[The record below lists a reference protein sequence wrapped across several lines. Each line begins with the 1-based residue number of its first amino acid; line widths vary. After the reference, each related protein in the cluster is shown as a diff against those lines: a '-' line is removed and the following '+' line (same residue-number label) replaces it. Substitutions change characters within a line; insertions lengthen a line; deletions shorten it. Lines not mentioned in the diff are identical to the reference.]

1 MRTKLQ
7 VFSRRQRRSL
17 QVALIATLAIALAV
31 LTPVL
36 KESGNLGVL
45 PAVAQRARPQEAAPL
60 LYKLLPDFPKE
71 NNYVN
76 RETGKV
82 DADNTLASR
91 LMRYH
96 IYVKGRPPNYRLDWK
111 LTLADYLGANEPL
124 ENGVYPGH
132 DFLKDNPMEGDRAA
146 ISRLNRAQRDALV
159 NALVSIF
166 NPKSEEPTAEP
177 APAASPTPQPEP
189 EANPRQ
195 PPRGGADLLK

>member
-1 MRTKLQ
+1 MKAKLQ
-7 VFSRRQRRSL
+7 RFASRRRRSL
-17 QVALIATLAIALAV
+17 QVALIATVAIALVILAPAV
-31 LTPVL
+31 
-36 KESGNLGVL
+36 KESHNLGVL
-45 PAVAQRARPQEAAPL
+45 PAVAQRARPQESAPL

-91 LMRYH
+91 LIRYH
-96 IYVKGRPPNYRLDWK
+96 MYVKGRPPIYRLDWK

-124 ENGVYPGH
+124 QKEVYPGH
-132 DFLKDNPMEGDRAA
+132 DLLKDNPIESDRAA
-146 ISRLNRAQRDALV
+146 ISRLNRAQREALV

-166 NPKSEEPTAEP
+166 NPNSEEPAAKP
-177 APAASPTPQPEP
+177 APAANPTPPPQP

>member
-1 MRTKLQ
+1 M
-7 VFSRRQRRSL
+7 V
-17 QVALIATLAIALAV
+17 LIATIAIALTILAPAV
-31 LTPVL
+31 QESGSL
-36 KESGNLGVL
+36 SGNLGAL
-45 PAVAQRARPQEAAPL
+45 PALAQRSRPQEAAPL

-71 NNYVN
+71 NNYVS

-82 DADNTLASR
+82 DETHTLASR

-96 IYVKGRPPNYRLDWK
+96 IYVKGRPPSYRLDWK

-124 ENGVYPGH
+124 QKEVYPGH
-132 DFLKDNPMEGDRAA
+132 DFLKENPIESDRAA

-159 NALVSIF
+159 DALVSIF

-177 APAASPTPQPEP
+177 APAANPTPPPEV
-189 EANPRQ
+189 EVNPRN